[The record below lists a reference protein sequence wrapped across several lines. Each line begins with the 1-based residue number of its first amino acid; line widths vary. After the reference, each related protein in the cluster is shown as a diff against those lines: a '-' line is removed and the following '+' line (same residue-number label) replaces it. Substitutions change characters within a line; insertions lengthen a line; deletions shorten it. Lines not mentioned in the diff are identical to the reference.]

1 MTKSDITM
9 EHFDPLHAIS
19 PIDGRYH
26 NKCQDIRPLFSEFG
40 LIRFRLIVEI
50 AWLKALAAHPDI
62 KEVPKISAASLK
74 QLDQISQKFSLEDA
88 QRVKKIESTSNH
100 DIKAVEYFLKEKI
113 EVNPELAAIS
123 EFVHFACTSEDIN
136 NLAYALMLRTARSQC
151 LIPSMDEIITIL
163 RTLAHDYAKQPMLS
177 RTHGQAATP
186 TTVGKEF
193 ANVVARLERQKH
205 QLKRCTMMGKMNGAV
220 GNFNAHK
227 VAYPDIDWPTF
238 SKQFVESLGLDYS
251 PMSTQVEPNDA
262 MVEVLQTISRFNTIL
277 SDFSKDMWGYIAL
290 NYFQQKPVAGEVG
303 SSVMPH
309 KVNPIDFEN
318 AEGNLGLANCLLSHF
333 SDRLP
338 QSRWQ
343 RDLTNSTVL
352 RNLGVAIAHALV
364 AYQSM
369 MKGLHKIDLNQ
380 DVIEQDLQANW
391 AILAEAIQTIMR
403 RYGLEQPY
411 EQLKNLTRGKTVN
424 QDTLKAFVNDLDLP
438 KEAKQT
444 LITLTPLSYT
454 GYAETLAEMS

>member
-1 MTKSDITM
+1 MD
-9 EHFDPLHAIS
+9 HFDPLHAIS

-26 NKCQDIRPLFSEFG
+26 NKNQDIRPLFSEFG

-50 AWLKALAAHPDI
+50 AWLKALASHPDI
-62 KEVPKISAASLK
+62 KEVPEISATSLK

-88 QRVKKIESTSNH
+88 LRVKKIESTSNH

-113 EVNPELAAIS
+113 AVNAELEAIS

-151 LIPSMDEIITIL
+151 LIPAMDEIITIL
-163 RTLAHDYAKQPMLS
+163 RTLAHDFADQPMLS
-177 RTHGQAATP
+177 RTHGQPASP

-193 ANVVARLERQKH
+193 ANVVARLERQKD
-205 QLKRCTMMGKMNGAV
+205 QLKRCAIMGKMNGAV
-220 GNFNAHK
+220 GNFNAHQ
-227 VAYPDIDWPTF
+227 VAYPEINWPEF
-238 SKQFVESLGLDYS
+238 SKNFVEGLGLDYNA
-251 PMSTQVEPNDA
+251 MTTQVEPNDA
-262 MVEVLQTISRFNTIL
+262 MVELLQTISRFNTIL
-277 SDFSKDMWGYIAL
+277 LDFSKDMWGYIAL

-318 AEGNLGLANCLLSHF
+318 AEGNLGIANCLLMHF
-333 SDRLP
+333 SDKLP

-364 AYQSM
+364 GYQST
-369 MKGLHKIDLNQ
+369 MKGLHKIELNQ
-380 DVIEQDLQANW
+380 SVIEDDLMNNW
-391 AILAEAIQTIMR
+391 AVLAEAIQTTMR
-403 RYGLEQPY
+403 RHGLEQPY
-411 EQLKNLTRGKTVN
+411 EQLKNLTRGKEVN
-424 QDTLKAFVNDLDLP
+424 QATLTAFVESLDLP
-438 KEAKQT
+438 QEAKK
-444 LITLTPLSYT
+444 LLADLTPLAYI
-454 GYAETLAEMS
+454 GHAQHEAKKI